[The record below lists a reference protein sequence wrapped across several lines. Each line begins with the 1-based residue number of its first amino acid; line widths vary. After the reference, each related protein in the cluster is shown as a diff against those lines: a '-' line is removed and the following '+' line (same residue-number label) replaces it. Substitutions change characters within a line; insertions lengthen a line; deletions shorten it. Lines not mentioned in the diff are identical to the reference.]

1 MKIYDCFMFFDE
13 DMLLDLRLNIMD
25 KYVDKFVIT
34 EANYMH
40 SGRPKKLN
48 FDINKFSKYKDKIIY
63 KVVDKQ
69 PTNIVPLDKNDDE
82 KTREVKLINNSNK
95 REHYQREMIGECLND
110 ADYDDFIIIGDVD
123 EIPNLDAIILK
134 KIKKKL
140 VCFKQKMFFYKFNL
154 LYEKI
159 AWYGSR
165 VCKKKHLIS
174 PQWLRDT
181 KHKKYPLWRIDIM
194 FSKTKYN
201 SIHHVK
207 DGGWH
212 FTNIKTPEDIKNKFS
227 NFLHHQEFEASGLML
242 DDIKKMVNMKKVIY
256 DHSVDQRGYKWKGDT
271 NLKKVP
277 LSEMP
282 NYLSENYKKYSDW
295 LET

>member
-1 MKIYDCFMFFDE
+1 MFFDE

-95 REHYQREMIGECLND
+95 REHYQREMIGGCLND

-134 KIKKKL
+134 KIKK
-140 VCFKQKMFFYKFNL
+140 N
-154 LYEKI
+154 
-159 AWYGSR
+159 
-165 VCKKKHLIS
+165 
-174 PQWLRDT
+174 
-181 KHKKYPLWRIDIM
+181 
-194 FSKTKYN
+194 
-201 SIHHVK
+201 
-207 DGGWH
+207 
-212 FTNIKTPEDIKNKFS
+212 
-227 NFLHHQEFEASGLML
+227 
-242 DDIKKMVNMKKVIY
+242 
-256 DHSVDQRGYKWKGDT
+256 
-271 NLKKVP
+271 
-277 LSEMP
+277 
-282 NYLSENYKKYSDW
+282 
-295 LET
+295 